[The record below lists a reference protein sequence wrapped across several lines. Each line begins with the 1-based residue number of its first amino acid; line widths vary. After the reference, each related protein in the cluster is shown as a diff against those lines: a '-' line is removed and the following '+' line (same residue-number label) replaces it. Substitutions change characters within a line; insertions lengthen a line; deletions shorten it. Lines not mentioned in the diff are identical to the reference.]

1 MALPVRQTS
10 GNGVTELE
18 RWNPFEEFDRLHR
31 QLLSWLDTWS
41 PLSWPDV
48 TTTAFTPV
56 ADVEET
62 DDAYLVELEVPG
74 IKRDDLDIEVSGR
87 RLSVR
92 GERKEKERVG
102 VLRRRERAVGRFS
115 YELTLPSGIEEDE
128 VEARLDDGVLSIRLP
143 KPERERPRRIEI
155 R

>member
-1 MALPVRQTS
+1 
-10 GNGVTELE
+10 
-18 RWNPFEEFDRLHR
+18 
-31 QLLSWLDTWS
+31 
-41 PLSWPDV
+41 
-48 TTTAFTPV
+48 
-56 ADVEET
+56 
-62 DDAYLVELEVPG
+62 
-74 IKRDDLDIEVSGR
+74 
-87 RLSVR
+87 
-92 GERKEKERVG
+92 

>member
-48 TTTAFTPV
+48 ATTAFTPV

>member
-128 VEARLDDGVLSIRLP
+128 VEARLDDGVLTIRLP

>member
-1 MALPVRQTS
+1 LALPVRQTS

>member
-1 MALPVRQTS
+1 MRQTS

>member
-10 GNGVTELE
+10 GNGVAELE

-41 PLSWPDV
+41 PLPWPDM

-115 YELTLPSGIEEDE
+115 YELTLPGGIDENE
-128 VEARLDDGVLSIRLP
+128 VEAHLDDGVLSIRLP

>member
-31 QLLSWLDTWS
+31 QLLSWLDAWS
-41 PLSWPDV
+41 PFPWPDV

-128 VEARLDDGVLSIRLP
+128 VEARLDDGVLTIRLP

>member
-1 MALPVRQTS
+1 VRQTS

>member
-1 MALPVRQTS
+1 LALPVRQTS

-128 VEARLDDGVLSIRLP
+128 VEARLDDGVLTIRLP

>member
-143 KPERERPRRIEI
+143 KPERERPRRIEL

>member
-102 VLRRRERAVGRFS
+102 VLRRRERAVGRFR

-128 VEARLDDGVLSIRLP
+128 VEARLDDGVLTIRLP

>member
-1 MALPVRQTS
+1 LALPVRQTS
-10 GNGVTELE
+10 GNGVAELE

-41 PLSWPDV
+41 PLPWPDM

-92 GERKEKERVG
+92 GES
-102 VLRRRERAVGRFS
+102 RRRSGSACCVAVSG
-115 YELTLPSGIEEDE
+115 PSVGS
-128 VEARLDDGVLSIRLP
+128 ATS
-143 KPERERPRRIEI
+143 
-155 R
+155 